1 MSQCLWL
8 FHSLPM
14 PFLWCNPSLQPSR
27 RSQSLPLAGDFTLL
41 SRSRACSRQ
50 DHCKARLA
58 LFNPLASFPLL
69 LPF

>member
-1 MSQCLWL
+1 MSQCLRL

-14 PFLWCNPSLQPSR
+14 LLLWYSPSLQPSR

-41 SRSRACSRQ
+41 SRSRACTGQ
-50 DHCKARLA
+50 DHREARLA
-58 LFNPLASFPLL
+58 LFSPLASFPLL